1 MWRDSVHLIHGLC
14 LSFCDAVH
22 WTGACT
28 CNDPSGNCIM
38 ASVSGNPPPS
48 LWSSCS
54 QDDLETGF
62 EDLGLNSCLTNEPAV
77 FVGDPVCGNG
87 LKEEGEACDCG
98 SEEVC
103 VFKSRGGGG
112 GVGLGL
118 GA

>member
-1 MWRDSVHLIHGLC
+1 
-14 LSFCDAVH
+14 
-22 WTGACT
+22 
-28 CNDPSGNCIM
+28 M

-62 EDLGLNSCLTNEPAV
+62 RDLDLNSCLTNEPAV

-103 VFKSRGGGG
+103 VFISRGGGG
-112 GVGLGL
+112 GGGRRSGIGVGGINSSLPHPCMIFWCS
-118 GA
+118 